1 MRRVRMRAYSLPTA
15 SIMSLYGSTCGF
27 NVVLELGKQ
36 REEVFFHLARFIKRH
51 RHAVLGDH
59 PLNGFRRRLG
69 QILIVLLPDL
79 LPEDLLPVLLPCLLP
94 AGFSLVG

>member
-1 MRRVRMRAYSLPTA
+1 MFRSNRNETGAHAGVFITYGLDHVFVRQHLP
-15 SIMSLYGSTCGF
+15 GF

-69 QILIVLLPDL
+69 QILIVF
-79 LPEDLLPVLLPCLLP
+79 VT
-94 AGFSLVG
+94 